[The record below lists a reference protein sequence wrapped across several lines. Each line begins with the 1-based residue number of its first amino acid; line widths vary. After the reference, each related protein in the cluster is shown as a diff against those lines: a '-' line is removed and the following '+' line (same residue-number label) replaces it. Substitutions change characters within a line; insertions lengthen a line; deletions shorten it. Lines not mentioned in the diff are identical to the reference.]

1 MSVSRAVAGSRSTQ
15 HKNMGITIEFI
26 LNTGESRVVHLLLE
40 HYHWTGLY
48 RLSKNQGNTLLCDLF
63 AFEIK
68 KTPAG
73 TMEFSFLVASYMYKN
88 LVKREKVVPLKRGER
103 VFSASFAC

>member
-1 MSVSRAVAGSRSTQ
+1 MFCVFPLLLGEGGREGEVSVSRAVAGSRSTQ

-68 KTPAG
+68 KSRP
-73 TMEFSFLVASYMYKN
+73 EQWSFH
-88 LVKREKVVPLKRGER
+88 
-103 VFSASFAC
+103 F